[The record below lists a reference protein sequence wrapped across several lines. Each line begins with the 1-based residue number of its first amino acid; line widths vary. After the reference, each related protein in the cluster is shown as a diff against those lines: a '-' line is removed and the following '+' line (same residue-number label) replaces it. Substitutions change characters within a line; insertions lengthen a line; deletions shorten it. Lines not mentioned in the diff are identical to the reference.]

1 MTPRKLAPPSSP
13 LRVSRQAT
21 APEQGCWCVLCLRPL
36 VPLGGSVL
44 ASTSAASPSVPLRA
58 SRSATAPEQ
67 GLWCDPRLCCVC
79 ISPVGFHRR
88 RFAQCPSESLPVSYG
103 PGAGTLVR
111 PSPVLRL
118 RLPRGGWYGVSMCP
132 APSHT
137 RTVGSFVGPPRRLLN
152 DRNLSPLHPLPP
164 LGLILF
170 YWRWDSSPSVT

>member
-1 MTPRKLAPPSSP
+1 MTGTVSRMWTRSNAPSCSPEPMAPRKLNPPSPP

-21 APEQGCWCVLCLRPL
+21 APEQGCWCVLCLRPF
-36 VPLGGSVL
+36 VPLGG
-44 ASTSAASPSVPLRA
+44 LR
-58 SRSATAPEQ
+58 S
-67 GLWCDPRLCCVC
+67 
-79 ISPVGFHRR
+79 GFHRR
-88 RFAQCPSESLPVSYG
+88 RLAQRPSERLPVSYG
-103 PGAGTLVR
+103 PGAGPLAR
-111 PSPVLRL
+111 PSPVLLL

-170 YWRWDSSPSVT
+170 YWRGGLFAECHLMTGPLLPRHIFA